1 MIIDF
6 PLLLLAGANLLL
18 LNIGSFRDGLFGLR
32 YELGWEKRHY
42 VIWSQRD
49 IPAILIILA
58 SLWINPTSW
67 PVQIAIVLS
76 HTFHRRFYALGESSV
91 EKFRGPQTPPAW
103 FDGLMK
109 IYRKIIW
116 WS

>member
-1 MIIDF
+1 MF
-6 PLLLLAGANLLL
+6 LPSLLLAAANFLL
-18 LNIGSFRDGLFGLR
+18 LNVGSFRDGLFGLGH
-32 YELGWEKRHY
+32 ELGWEKRHY
-42 VIWSQRD
+42 VLWAQRD
-49 IPAILIILA
+49 IPAFIIIIA
-58 SLWINPTSW
+58 SLLLDPDCW
-67 PVQIAIVLS
+67 PLQIAVVLS
-76 HTFHRRFYALGESSV
+76 HTFHRHLYALGESSV